1 PKGTQTNALPRSRA
15 APATAAIVPSPPAAP
30 STAASAS
37 RASVDASSPRRRT
50 RASIPL
56 AAAAAQSPSTP
67 EPLPERGLT
76 RSQRPIGPGRYGPK
90 RWADRL
96 MTPAGAVPII
106 ASYGRT
112 RRAPSDRG
120 RPLGDVGRGLG
131 GGRRGGDRGLSRE
144 APCVSR
150 LPRGCR
156 CLELTQVLLLFA
168 ETELALEDAL
178 RHRADGRCLRLA
190 VLEQDHHRDR
200 GDAVA
205 LRQPLL
211 LVDVHLD
218 DAHRVV
224 VGDPVEHRRDG
235 VARTTPFGPEVDYD
249 LAFS

>member
-1 PKGTQTNALPRSRA
+1 
-15 APATAAIVPSPPAAP
+15 
-30 STAASAS
+30 
-37 RASVDASSPRRRT
+37 
-50 RASIPL
+50 
-56 AAAAAQSPSTP
+56 
-67 EPLPERGLT
+67 
-76 RSQRPIGPGRYGPK
+76 
-90 RWADRL
+90 
-96 MTPAGAVPII
+96 MTPAAAVPII

-131 GGRRGGDRGLSRE
+131 RGRRCGDRGLSRE

-156 CLELTQVLLLFA
+156 RLELTWVLLLFA
-168 ETELALEDAL
+168 EPELALEDAL
-178 RHRADGRCLRLA
+178 RHRADGRRLRLA

-224 VGDPVEHRRDG
+224 VRDPVEHRRDG
-235 VARTTPFGPEVDYD
+235 VTGTTPFGPEVDND
-249 LAFS
+249 LAFPGEDFLLERGLGCFGWHRVLSAYFLFERAAGRVSSLPRLDPCSTLFPRCPIPTPSSSRCSSAGSERVPSSNSGR